1 MGRKAVSIDT
11 KKGII
16 LLRDTGMSQHEISR
30 KLNVSRRCVR
40 QTIRKFNELHTTA
53 TKPGAGRRS
62 KVTRRQKR
70 AIKLQQLRDDTLS
83 LNDLV
88 RYAQTSLNLNIS
100 RQTVSRILYEFG
112 LVSYV
117 APRKPQ
123 ITHQQRRYRLF
134 WCYKHLTWTETDW
147 SNVIFSDEA
156 NFEIVNRNNRI
167 YIRRFRNDLK
177 RHERFQPRVHRGGGL
192 GIWSYITYNDL
203 GPLVFFDGRLN
214 SDKYIEILENNLP
227 TAFEKFPPEQSS
239 KILYQQDNARPHTSA
254 KTSKY
259 FKKKRVKL
267 IPWPPRSPD
276 LNIIENIWSMV
287 DEKLL
292 KYSIN
297 NTTQLKEALKIV
309 WAEISKDVIRKL
321 FQSMPTRLRQVINRK
336 GFACCY

>member
-1 MGRKAVSIDT
+1 MGKKAVSIDK
-11 KKGII
+11 KKGIV
-16 LLRDTGMSQHEISR
+16 LLRDTGMCQHEISR
-30 KLNVSRRCVR
+30 KLNVYRTCVR

-53 TKPGAGRRS
+53 TKPVAERPF
-62 KVTRRQKR
+62 KMTRRQKR

-88 RYAQTSLNLNIS
+88 RYAQASLNLNIS
-100 RQTVSRILYEFG
+100 RQTVSRILREFD

-123 ITHQQRRYRLF
+123 ITHEQRRCRIF
-134 WCYKHLTWTETDW
+134 WCYKHLSWTETDW

-203 GPLVFFDGRLN
+203 GPLVFFNGRLN

-227 TAFEKFPPEQSS
+227 NVFENFSSEQS
-239 KILYQQDNARPHTSA
+239 KKNLYQQDNARPHTSA

-259 FKKKRVKL
+259 FKKKHIKL
-267 IPWPPRSPD
+267 IPWSARSPD
-276 LNIIENIWSMV
+276 LNIIENIWSIV
-287 DEKLL
+287 DQKLL
-292 KYSIN
+292 KCSISN
-297 NTTQLKEALKIV
+297 MGQLEEALKTV
-309 WAEISKDVIRKL
+309 WAEISKDVTRKL
-321 FQSMPTRLRQVINRK
+321 FQSIPTRLRQVINNK
-336 GFACCY
+336 GYACCY